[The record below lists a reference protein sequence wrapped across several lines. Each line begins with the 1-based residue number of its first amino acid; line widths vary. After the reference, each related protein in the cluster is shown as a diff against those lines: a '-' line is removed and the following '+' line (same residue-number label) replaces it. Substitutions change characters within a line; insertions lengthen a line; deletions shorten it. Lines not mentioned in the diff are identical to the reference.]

1 MKKKIY
7 FIENS
12 SSFDFSDLNSP
23 YIAGSEKTLI
33 NITNELSKN
42 KDLIIKVFNQ
52 CNKKKTKDNLV
63 WSNLNNIDP
72 SDEPD
77 YLIAMSDANLLNLIN
92 CKKKF
97 LWSHSVQTVEKFIR
111 KKQFKP
117 YIFNKPTLL
126 LEGKYHYKTR
136 SFLTSLFGKKI
147 LPIAVDDDFINTKV
161 NLNNVPNRKAI
172 FTTRSDRNLNFLLE
186 CWKVIKE
193 RSPGA
198 KLYINP
204 PYKLTK
210 HDKENDIILR
220 NKGDKSELIEDLLT
234 SRVMLNP
241 GHKGEV
247 FCLAAEEARELC
259 LPIVTMGYGSLYER
273 VRHCETGF
281 IAKNKDDFINLTVNI
296 LNNDEVYLNLKKN
309 LLLKRNSR
317 SYKNVSNDLLKIL
330 NEN

>member
-1 MKKKIY
+1 M
-7 FIENS
+7 
-12 SSFDFSDLNSP
+12 
-23 YIAGSEKTLI
+23 
-33 NITNELSKN
+33 
-42 KDLIIKVFNQ
+42 
-52 CNKKKTKDNLV
+52 
-63 WSNLNNIDP
+63 
-72 SDEPD
+72 
-77 YLIAMSDANLLNLIN
+77 
-92 CKKKF
+92 
-97 LWSHSVQTVEKFIR
+97 
-111 KKQFKP
+111 
-117 YIFNKPTLL
+117 

-210 HDKENDIILR
+210 FDKENDIILR
-220 NKGDKSELIEDLLT
+220 SKGDKSELIEDLLT